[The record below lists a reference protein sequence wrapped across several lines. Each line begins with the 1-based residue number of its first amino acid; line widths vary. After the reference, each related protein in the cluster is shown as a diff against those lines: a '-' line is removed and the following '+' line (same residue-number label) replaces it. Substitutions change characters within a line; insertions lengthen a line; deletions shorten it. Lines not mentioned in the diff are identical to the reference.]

1 MAGRGMSYTAHT
13 FAVAVLAIGLATLL
27 NLVPL
32 PAASSLFCQGWDCWG
47 GALPGGATKVGEV

>member
-1 MAGRGMSYTAHT
+1 MSYTAHT

-47 GALPGGATKVGEV
+47 GALPGGATKIGEV